1 MTSELNI
8 NTFIWLE
15 KREQQG
21 DEVIQKEKNL
31 IDMTSEEL
39 NNFYE
44 HCKKMLYNQS
54 SETPGRYVVLTNI
67 SDQKDRC
74 GVELFLRWLDKERE
88 MSRYSLLQTL
98 NVFIENN
105 KELFK
110 NNQLFLDNIFNGV
123 PDQFLYLPITLV
135 MDGCLDRLG
144 VLNKKH
150 ITRKFILKQGIWL
163 TNAESK
169 EFADINPKDRIQH
182 IRELLQIKPVEK
194 LYINDK
200 GLNYTQMRSMLTLR
214 PNKKYNDL
222 TTNQLETLRYKM
234 LFILEED
241 VKKHIYNWG
250 VLMDKIEIVAE
261 VNNITLSA

>member
-15 KREQQG
+15 KREKQG
-21 DEVIQKEKNL
+21 DEVIQKEKKL

-39 NNFYE
+39 NNCYE

-123 PDQFLYLPITLV
+123 PDQFLSLPITLV

-144 VLNKKH
+144 
-150 ITRKFILKQGIWL
+150 
-163 TNAESK
+163 
-169 EFADINPKDRIQH
+169 RI
-182 IRELLQIKPVEK
+182 
-194 LYINDK
+194 
-200 GLNYTQMRSMLTLR
+200 
-214 PNKKYNDL
+214 
-222 TTNQLETLRYKM
+222 
-234 LFILEED
+234 
-241 VKKHIYNWG
+241 
-250 VLMDKIEIVAE
+250 
-261 VNNITLSA
+261 